1 MSEFLFTTRDG
12 AVIRGL
18 DEGAG
23 PPLLCVSGLGGTAS
37 FWDPC
42 AAELMRDWRL
52 VRLDQRGIG
61 ASSRGQAPC
70 TVEQLADDCLALLDA
85 RRIEACVVAGHSTG
99 GCIAQAMAHAAPHR
113 VRAMALSGSW
123 AKPDRYLHEL
133 FTMRL
138 SLLGDSPRAY
148 ASSSAFL
155 SYEPAWLDAHW
166 DAYERLVATAPTD
179 PTAQAVVR
187 ERMHALLRFDQ
198 SARLS
203 ALTCPTLV
211 VGARDDLIVPPHLQA
226 SLAQFLPGARLVLLE
241 RGGHFFPVTRSAE
254 FLAVLRGWLTGV
266 VPGAA
271 PAR

>member
-113 VRAMALSGSW
+113 VRAMALSGTW

-155 SYEPAWLDAHW
+155 SYEPAWLAAHW
-166 DAYERLVATAPTD
+166 DVYERLVATAPTD
-179 PTAQAVVR
+179 TAAQAVVR

-198 SARLS
+198 SAGLS
-203 ALTCPTLV
+203 AVTCPTLV
-211 VGARDDLIVPPHLQA
+211 VGARDDLIVPPHLQE
-226 SLAQFLPGARLVLLE
+226 SLARLLPGARLRLLE
-241 RGGHFFPVTRSAE
+241 RGGHFFPVTRTAE
-254 FLAVLRGWLTGV
+254 FLAVLGDWLTGV
-266 VPGAA
+266 APETAA
-271 PAR
+271 AR

>member
-1 MSEFLFTTRDG
+1 
-12 AVIRGL
+12 
-18 DEGAG
+18 
-23 PPLLCVSGLGGTAS
+23 
-37 FWDPC
+37 
-42 AAELMRDWRL
+42 
-52 VRLDQRGIG
+52 
-61 ASSRGQAPC
+61 
-70 TVEQLADDCLALLDA
+70 
-85 RRIEACVVAGHSTG
+85 
-99 GCIAQAMAHAAPHR
+99 
-113 VRAMALSGSW
+113 
-123 AKPDRYLHEL
+123 
-133 FTMRL
+133 MRL
-138 SLLGDSPRAY
+138 SLLGESPRAY

>member
-1 MSEFLFTTRDG
+1 MSEFLFTSRDG

-23 PPLLCVSGLGGTAS
+23 PALLCVSGLGGTAS

-52 VRLDQRGIG
+52 LRLDQRGIG
-61 ASSRGQAPC
+61 TSTRGSAPC

-85 RRIEACVVAGHSTG
+85 RGVEACVVAGHSTG
-99 GCIAQAMAHAAPHR
+99 GCIAQAMALAAPQR

-138 SLLGDSPRAY
+138 SMLGDSPRAY
-148 ASSSAFL
+148 ASSSAVL
-155 SYEPAWLDAHW
+155 SYEPAWLAAHW
-166 DAYERLVATAPTD
+166 DVYERLVATAPMD
-179 PTAQAVVR
+179 AAAQATVR

-203 ALTCPTLV
+203 AVTCPTLV
-211 VGARDDLIVPPHLQA
+211 MGARDDLIVPPHLQA

-241 RGGHFFPVTRSAE
+241 RGGHFFPVTRSTE
-254 FLAVLRGWLTGV
+254 FLAVLREWLTV
-266 VPGAA
+266 AAPGAA